1 MVISVNALGET
12 EILMGYSLF
21 SCRKSSQKAGTTD
34 FFSQHRDTG
43 FLMNLFVLVC
53 TVSQMIGNFRR
64 VKFYKLCKY
73 VLENWEREFMG
84 TIIVVHSSGHS

>member
-34 FFSQHRDTG
+34 FFNQRRDTG
-43 FLMNLFVLVC
+43 FLINLFLLVC
-53 TVSQMIGNFRR
+53 IVPQMIGDFRR
-64 VKFYKLCKY
+64 L
-73 VLENWEREFMG
+73 
-84 TIIVVHSSGHS
+84 

>member
-34 FFSQHRDTG
+34 FFNQRRDTG
-43 FLMNLFVLVC
+43 DLRSLFSTGLYCSSNDWQFPESVVL
-53 TVSQMIGNFRR
+53 
-64 VKFYKLCKY
+64 
-73 VLENWEREFMG
+73 
-84 TIIVVHSSGHS
+84 